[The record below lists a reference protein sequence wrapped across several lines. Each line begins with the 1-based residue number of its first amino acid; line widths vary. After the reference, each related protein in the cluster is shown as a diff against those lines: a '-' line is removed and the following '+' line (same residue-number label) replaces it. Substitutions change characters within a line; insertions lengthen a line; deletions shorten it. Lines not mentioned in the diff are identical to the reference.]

1 MAADHALL
9 ATFNKL
15 GLNQSRLAIHAA
27 GGNTP
32 GWDGMIPKLL
42 ETEEFQSTV
51 MPSTWRQV
59 HVV

>member
-1 MAADHALL
+1 
-9 ATFNKL
+9 
-15 GLNQSRLAIHAA
+15 
-27 GGNTP
+27 
-32 GWDGMIPKLL
+32 MIPKVL